1 MTKQVD
7 LLLLSAWQLHEGF
20 STYSHGK
27 PCSLHGL
34 FTLCES
40 FENNVSF
47 VISALFNLQGF
58 SLFFLIVHQ
67 VLYPS
72 SYVEPYG
79 FGREYETLSVIILIC
94 YEADLSVGFFIIT
107 IF

>member
-27 PCSLHGL
+27 PWSLHSL

-40 FENNVSF
+40 FENSVGF
-47 VISALFNLQGF
+47 VVSALFNLQGF
-58 SLFFLIVHQ
+58 SLFFLIMHQ

-72 SYVEPYG
+72 SYVEPYS
-79 FGREYETLSVIILIC
+79 FGRAYEMLSVII
-94 YEADLSVGFFIIT
+94 IIY
-107 IF
+107 

>member
-27 PCSLHGL
+27 PWSLHGL

-40 FENNVSF
+40 LDESDGFVVS
-47 VISALFNLQGF
+47 VLFNLQCF
-58 SLFFLIVHQ
+58 SLFLKLCTRV
-67 VLYPS
+67 Y
-72 SYVEPYG
+72 
-79 FGREYETLSVIILIC
+79 TL
-94 YEADLSVGFFIIT
+94 ARM
-107 IF
+107 